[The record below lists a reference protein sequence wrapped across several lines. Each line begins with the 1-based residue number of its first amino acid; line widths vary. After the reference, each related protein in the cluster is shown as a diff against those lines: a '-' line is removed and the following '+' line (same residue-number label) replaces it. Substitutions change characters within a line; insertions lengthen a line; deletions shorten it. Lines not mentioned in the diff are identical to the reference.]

1 MTKVK
6 HARTADC
13 VVAGFRRHTSGDV
26 VGSLLLGLWTEDGR
40 LQHVG
45 VAASFPMARRASLM
59 DELAPYREGVQD
71 HPWAGDADAAGAEGR
86 RLPGATSRWT
96 GGKDL
101 SFVPLRPELVV
112 EVGYDHLEGDR
123 FRHTAQFKRWRPDRE
138 AASCTYAQL
147 DEPVGY
153 RLSDVLR
160 PV

>member
-1 MTKVK
+1 
-6 HARTADC
+6 
-13 VVAGFRRHTSGDV
+13 V